1 MRGRAR
7 MLDAHARGA
16 RKLSAYAPMAL
27 RSPQRQ
33 LDQEAPGEHLD
44 GRSAVAPSLCCRS
57 PLPLLP
63 PAATKTSRRKASTA
77 APAALAHAKKPL
89 PLPEKGGRESCQPAR
104 PRPSDGTS
112 ACLGE
117 EKSSVM

>member
-33 LDQEAPGEHLD
+33 LDQEAGAGRAPG
-44 GRSAVAPSLCCRS
+44 RAQCCVAPSLCCHS
-57 PLPLLP
+57 PLPLLSLLP
-63 PAATKTSRRKASTA
+63 PAATKKSRKNAYAA
-77 APAALAHAKKPL
+77 APAALAPAKKPL
-89 PLPEKGGRESCQPAR
+89 PLSWRRE
-104 PRPSDGTS
+104 
-112 ACLGE
+112 GE
-117 EKSSVM
+117 LPY